1 MRSLLVTSAST
12 RPLYWAFEEVVVLEV
27 IKFAMSATPSR
38 PPPTPGVVGLTQPR
52 SCVPKAVF
60 KGEPIS
66 RPWPGIVLQFTPSV
80 RPAVAQVEGLIPWL
94 TTPEPGK
101 ERYFAAMLPAGAEAA
116 KDEVS
121 YHPLPTLL
129 ELGSSSLIV
138 KEEEDLI
145 LPDRAADVA

>member
-38 PPPTPGVVGLTQPR
+38 PPPTPGLLGLTQPR

-66 RPWPGIVLQFTPSV
+66 RPWPGIVRQFTPSV
-80 RPAVAQVEGLIPWL
+80 RPALVHAEALIPLL
-94 TTPEPGK
+94 TTPAPGK
-101 ERYFAAMLPAGAEAA
+101 VRYFAAMLPAGAEESKAG
-116 KDEVS
+116 VS
-121 YHPLPTLL
+121 YHPLPVLL
-129 ELGSSSLIV
+129 ELGL
-138 KEEEDLI
+138 
-145 LPDRAADVA
+145 RT

>member
-1 MRSLLVTSAST
+1 MRYLFVRSAST

-66 RPWPGIVLQFTPSV
+66 RPCPGIVLQFTPSSTT
-80 RPAVAQVEGLIPWL
+80 AVAHVEALIAGL
-94 TTPEPGK
+94 TTPEP
-101 ERYFAAMLPAGAEAA
+101 R
-116 KDEVS
+116 KDRNS
-121 YHPLPTLL
+121 
-129 ELGSSSLIV
+129 
-138 KEEEDLI
+138 
-145 LPDRAADVA
+145 

>member
-1 MRSLLVTSAST
+1 MRSLLATSAST

-66 RPWPGIVLQFTPSV
+66 RPWPGIVLQFTPSS
-80 RPAVAQVEGLIPWL
+80 RRGGSERRGFIPSVADAAGVG
-94 TTPEPGK
+94 
-101 ERYFAAMLPAGAEAA
+101 FA
-116 KDEVS
+116 
-121 YHPLPTLL
+121 
-129 ELGSSSLIV
+129 SSLIV

-145 LPDRAADVA
+145 LPDRAANVAAELIKPVVVSQNAIA